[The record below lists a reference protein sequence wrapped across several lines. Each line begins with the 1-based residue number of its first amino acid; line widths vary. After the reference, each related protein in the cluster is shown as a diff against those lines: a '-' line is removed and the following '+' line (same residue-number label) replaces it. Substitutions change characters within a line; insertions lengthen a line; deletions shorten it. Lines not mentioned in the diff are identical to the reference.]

1 MQDILAGYRDVT
13 ETGLTLAAHRETL
26 ERESHLGVSASANS
40 PLHDRLHADAGLIA
54 GTERALTPLYV
65 KTLVQ
70 AAWTISW
77 RARKSVMTRW

>member
-1 MQDILAGYRDVT
+1 MSSAGIDGEQADKALLPV
-13 ETGLTLAAHRETL
+13 LT
-26 ERESHLGVSASANS
+26 S
-40 PLHDRLHADAGLIA
+40 
-54 GTERALTPLYV
+54 LYV

>member
-1 MQDILAGYRDVT
+1 MS
-13 ETGLTLAAHRETL
+13 AHKHHEA
-26 ERESHLGVSASANS
+26 EPVVEASR
-40 PLHDRLHADAGLIA
+40 P
-54 GTERALTPLYV
+54 TERHWRAHGKALTPLYV

>member
-1 MQDILAGYRDVT
+1 MRNISRVVHIQPDEPPEQEVVVELLHQQPLA
-13 ETGLTLAAHRETL
+13 
-26 ERESHLGVSASANS
+26 
-40 PLHDRLHADAGLIA
+40 PDRVEIK
-54 GTERALTPLYV
+54 ALTPLYV